1 MTLQEEIQ
9 RNNTSATFLT
19 LDAPTGGPKQ
29 KPEAQNAVDVI
40 HRGQPSQAETKV
52 EKDEECYRGANR
64 IYSAV

>member
-40 HRGQPSQAETKV
+40 HEVSHLRQRQKV
-52 EKDEECYRGANR
+52 EKDEECYRGQNR